1 MRRGTVVVMLREA
14 RLGAVKTR
22 LAAEIGP
29 ARAAAFYRRVSTEQV
44 RRLAADRRWRVV
56 LSVTPD
62 GARGPWPRKL
72 KRIGQGKGD
81 IGVRMERALARVPLP
96 AVLVGSDIPG
106 LRPRHVARAFR
117 RLCGA
122 RAVFGPAEDGG
133 FWLVGVRRRER
144 LFSGPVRWSY
154 KETLADALA
163 QLPFPAALADRLAD
177 VDDGAAWARN
187 AAYPGLLSNPSSRSR
202 SASSAS
208 RSAAGP

>member
-22 LAAEIGP
+22 LAAAIGP
-29 ARAAAFYRRVSTEQV
+29 ARATAFYRRTTAEQL

-56 LSVTPD
+56 LAVTPD
-62 GARGPWPRKL
+62 GARGPWPRGL
-72 KRIGQGKGD
+72 ARFGQGKGD
-81 IGVRMERALARVPLP
+81 IGARMDRALARVPLP

-106 LRPRHVARAFR
+106 LRPHHVARAFR

-133 FWLVGVRRRER
+133 FWLVGVRRRTR
-144 LFSGPVRWSY
+144 LFGGPVRWSHPQ
-154 KETLADALA
+154 TLADALV

-177 VDDGAAWARN
+177 VDDGAAC
-187 AAYPGLLSNPSSRSR
+187 GLRCLYSGSMRYSILSV
-202 SASSAS
+202 
-208 RSAAGP
+208 